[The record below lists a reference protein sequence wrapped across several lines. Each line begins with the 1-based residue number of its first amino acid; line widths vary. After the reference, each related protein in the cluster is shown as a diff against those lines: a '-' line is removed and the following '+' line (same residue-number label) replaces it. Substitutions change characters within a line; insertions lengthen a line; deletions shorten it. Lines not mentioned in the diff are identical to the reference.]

1 MTAAADGA
9 PIIEADVV
17 VVGGG
22 GAGLACAIAA
32 ASNGAKT
39 VLLEKNPNL
48 GGTTWLSIGSITAA
62 NTRFQKKKGIR
73 DTSDEHFEDMALF
86 CGPDAHKDNLELRR
100 ILVDNVPDTLEWLM
114 SLGVRFFGPMPEPPH
129 RKPRMHNVLPNS
141 RSYIYH
147 LSREAKRI
155 GVDIRLNARADRPL
169 LDGARVAGVLASMNG
184 RRVEVRARRGV
195 VLASGD
201 YSAGRE
207 IKGMFDPALAEI
219 DAINAT
225 NTGDGHRIGLD
236 LGAPIRNGELI
247 SGPSLR
253 FRSPPT
259 ESMLRR
265 LPPTQWLTLPMQ
277 LALMNLPISL
287 FRSLVLSF
295 MTTYLAPEPMLF
307 DAGAILVNKNGERFT
322 DETNKPGFGIA
333 KQPDK
338 IAYILFDDTIA
349 QKFSA
354 WPYFVSTAPGVAYAY
369 VPDYRR
375 VRKDVYHTGATLDA
389 LASAIGAPNDAVR
402 RSVKAHNDT
411 VAAGRNPI
419 LQPPFHALGPV
430 LSWVVLTDGGL
441 AVSARHEVLGAN
453 GSAIPGLYAVG
464 ATGQGGL
471 VLAGHGH
478 HLGWAF
484 TSGRLAGKIVAESP
498 AR

>member
-1 MTAAADGA
+1 MIAVAEGS
-9 PIIEADVV
+9 PVIETDVV
-17 VVGGG
+17 VIGGG

-39 VLLEKNPNL
+39 ILLEKNSRL
-48 GGTTWLSIGSITAA
+48 GGTTWLSIGSITAT

-73 DTSDEHFEDMALF
+73 DTPDEHFEDMALF

-100 ILVDNVPDTLEWLM
+100 ILVDNVTDTLAWLM
-114 SLGVRFFGPMPEPPH
+114 NLGVRFIGPMPEPPH

-147 LSREAKRI
+147 LSREAKRV
-155 GVDIRLNARADRPL
+155 GVDIRLNARADKPL
-169 LDGARVAGVLASMNG
+169 LDGARVTGVSANING
-184 RRVEVRARRGV
+184 RQTEVRARRGV

-201 YSAGRE
+201 YSASRE
-207 IKGMFDPALAEI
+207 IKAMFDPALADI
-219 DAINAT
+219 DAINGT
-225 NTGDGHRIGLD
+225 NTGDGHRMGLD

-259 ESMLRR
+259 ESLLQQ

-277 LALMNLPISL
+277 LALMSLPISL

-307 DAGAILVNKNGERFT
+307 DAGAILINKNGERFT
-322 DETNKPGFGIA
+322 DETKKPGFGIA

-338 IAYILFDDTIA
+338 MVYILFDNEIA
-349 QKFSA
+349 EKFSA

-375 VRKDVYHTGATLDA
+375 VRPDVYYQGATLDA
-389 LASAIGAPNDAVR
+389 LASAIDVPQNAIR
-402 RSVKAHNDT
+402 RSVKAYNDT
-411 VAAGRNPI
+411 ATDGRRPI
-419 LQPPFHALGPV
+419 LRPPFHALGPV

-441 AVSARHEVLGAN
+441 AVSTRHEVLGGN

-484 TSGRLAGKIVAESP
+484 TSGRLAGKIVAEAP
-498 AR
+498 AC